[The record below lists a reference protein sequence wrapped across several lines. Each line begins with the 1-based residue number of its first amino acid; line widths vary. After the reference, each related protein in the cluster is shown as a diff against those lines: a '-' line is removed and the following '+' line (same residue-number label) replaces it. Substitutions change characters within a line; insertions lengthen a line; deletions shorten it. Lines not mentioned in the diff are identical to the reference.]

1 MKYFPLVWAT
11 LWRKK
16 TRTIFTL
23 LSVVVAFLLFGV
35 LETVDY
41 AFSHPSV
48 GAAGA
53 DKLVTTNK
61 YSITLSLPFADVQQ
75 IRSVPGVEEV
85 TWITWF
91 GGYYQE
97 SKNFVFALPIDT
109 DTYFNLHKDEFIVS
123 DAEMRAFRDTRTG
136 GLANIAL
143 MKKFGWKVGDKVPL
157 HSTIWTQ
164 KNGSLDWTFD
174 IVGTFDAKDP
184 TQASQQASSFLFHYE
199 LFDEGRSF
207 GKGSIGWFEERVADP
222 SQASDVAHR
231 IDALFANSSDET
243 KTQPAKD
250 FAMAFLKQLGDVGF
264 VLRAILGAVFF
275 TLLFL
280 TGNTMMQSVRER
292 VPELAVLKTLGFGDA
307 AVLGLVMAE
316 SLLLCVV
323 AALLGLAL
331 SFAAIP
337 IVKMGLQGVEL
348 SPRALLPGIGGTA
361 TRFGHVE
368 VLYITEFVGLIFI
381 YLGYGMMRQDHSAS
395 VHANQ
400 QTSQQTW
407 EGSPSPVDPRAT

>member
-41 AFSHPSV
+41 AFSHPSA
-48 GAAGA
+48 GATGA

-61 YSITLSLPFADVQQ
+61 YSITLPLPFADVQQ

-85 TWITWF
+85 TWFTWF

-97 SKNFVFALPIDT
+97 SKNFVFALPIDI

-136 GLANIAL
+136 GLVNIAL

-174 IVGTFDAKDP
+174 IVGSFDAKDP
-184 TQASQQASSFLFHYE
+184 TQASQQASSLLFHYE

-207 GKGSIGWFEERVADP
+207 GKGSVGWMEERVTDP
-222 SQASDVAHR
+222 AQASVVASR
-231 IDALFANSSDET
+231 IDALFANSPDET

-250 FAMAFLKQLGDVGF
+250 FAMAFIKQLGDVGF

-275 TLLFL
+275 ALLFL

-307 AVLGLVMAE
+307 TVLGLVIAE
-316 SLLLCVV
+316 SLLLCVS
-323 AALLGLAL
+323 AALVGLAL
-331 SFAAIP
+331 SFGAIP

-348 SPRALLPGIGGTA
+348 SSRALLPGIGVA
-361 TRFGHVE
+361 
-368 VLYITEFVGLIFI
+368 VLLGVIVGLPPA
-381 YLGYGMMRQDHSAS
+381 LRAMRL
-395 VHANQ
+395 
-400 QTSQQTW
+400 TI
-407 EGSPSPVDPRAT
+407 VDALADKR

>member
-41 AFSHPSV
+41 AFSHPSA
-48 GAAGA
+48 GATGA

-61 YSITLSLPFADVQQ
+61 YSITLPLPFADRQQ

-85 TWITWF
+85 TWLTWF

-97 SKNFVFALPIDT
+97 SKNFIFALPIDA
-109 DTYFNLHKDEFIVS
+109 DSYFNLHNDEFIVS
-123 DAEMRAFRDTRTG
+123 DADMRAFRDTRTG

-207 GKGSIGWFEERVADP
+207 GKGTVGWYEERVADP
-222 SQASDVAHR
+222 SQASSVAVQ
-231 IDALFANSSDET
+231 IDALFTNSSDET

-250 FAMAFLKQLGDVGF
+250 FAMAFLKQLGDIGF

-292 VPELAVLKTLGFGDA
+292 VPEFAVLKTLGFGDT
-307 AVLGLVMAE
+307 AVLGLVIAE

-323 AALLGLAL
+323 AALAGLAL
-331 SFAAIP
+331 SFGAIP
-337 IVKMGLQGVEL
+337 IVKMGLPGVEL
-348 SPRALLPGIGGTA
+348 SPRALLPGIGVA
-361 TRFGHVE
+361 
-368 VLYITEFVGLIFI
+368 VLLGVVVGLPPA
-381 YLGYGMMRQDHSAS
+381 LRAMRLSI
-395 VHANQ
+395 
-400 QTSQQTW
+400 
-407 EGSPSPVDPRAT
+407 VDALADKR

>member
-41 AFSHPSV
+41 AFSHPSG
-48 GAAGA
+48 GASGA

-61 YSITLSLPFADVQQ
+61 YSITLSLPFADMQQ

-85 TWITWF
+85 TWLTWF

-97 SKNFVFALPIDT
+97 SKNFVFALPIDI

-123 DAEMRAFRDTRTG
+123 DAQMRAFRDTRTG
-136 GLANIAL
+136 GLVNIAL

-207 GKGSIGWFEERVADP
+207 GKGNVGWIEERVTDP
-222 SQASDVAHR
+222 SQASVVANR
-231 IDALFANSSDET
+231 IDALFANSPDET

-250 FAMAFLKQLGDVGF
+250 FAMAFIKQLGDVGF

-316 SLLLCVV
+316 SLLLCVA
-323 AALLGLAL
+323 AALVGLAL
-331 SFAAIP
+331 SFGAIP
-337 IVKMGLQGVEL
+337 IVRMGLQGMEL
-348 SPRALLPGIGGTA
+348 SRGALLPGIGVA
-361 TRFGHVE
+361 V
-368 VLYITEFVGLIFI
+368 VLGVIVGLPPA
-381 YLGYGMMRQDHSAS
+381 LRAMRL
-395 VHANQ
+395 
-400 QTSQQTW
+400 TI
-407 EGSPSPVDPRAT
+407 VDALADKR

>member
-1 MKYFPLVWAT
+1 MKYLPLIWAT

-41 AFSHPSV
+41 AFAHPSG
-48 GAAGA
+48 GATGA
-53 DKLVTTNK
+53 DKLITTNK
-61 YSITLSLPFADVQQ
+61 YSITLSLPFSDAQE
-75 IRSVPGVEEV
+75 IRAVPGVDEV
-85 TWITWF
+85 TWISWF

-97 SKNFVFALPIDT
+97 SKNFVFAAPVDT

-123 DAEMRAFRDTRTG
+123 DEQMNAFRNTRTG
-136 GLANIAL
+136 ALVNSAL

-164 KNGSLDWTFD
+164 KKDGSLDWTFD
-174 IVGTFDAKDP
+174 IVGTFDAKDA
-184 TQASQQASSFLFHYE
+184 TQASQQASTLLFHYE

-207 GKGSIGWFEERVADP
+207 GKGSVGWFEERVADP
-222 SQASDVAHR
+222 SQSAVISSR
-231 IDALFANSSDET
+231 IDALFANSPNET

-250 FAMAFLKQLGDVGF
+250 FAMAFMKQLGDIGF

-292 VPELAVLKTLGFGDA
+292 IPELAILKTIGFGDGQ
-307 AVLGLVMAE
+307 VLGLVIGE
-316 SLLLCVV
+316 SLLLCVI
-323 AALLGLAL
+323 AASIGLAL
-331 SFAAIP
+331 SYAALP
-337 IVKMGLQGVEL
+337 IIKLGLQGVEL
-348 SPRALLPGIGGTA
+348 SPVALLPGIA
-361 TRFGHVE
+361 VA
-368 VLYITEFVGLIFI
+368 VLLALVVGLPPA
-381 YLGYGMMRQDHSAS
+381 LRAS
-395 VHANQ
+395 RLNI
-400 QTSQQTW
+400 
-407 EGSPSPVDPRAT
+407 VDALADKR

>member
-136 GLANIAL
+136 GLVNIAL

-164 KNGSLDWTFD
+164 MNGSLDWTFD

-207 GKGSIGWFEERVADP
+207 GKGSVGWIEERVADP
-222 SQASDVAHR
+222 LQVSDVAHR

-264 VLRAILGAVFF
+264 VLRAILSAVFF

-348 SPRALLPGIGGTA
+348 SPRALLPGIGVA
-361 TRFGHVE
+361 
-368 VLYITEFVGLIFI
+368 VLLGVIVGLPPA
-381 YLGYGMMRQDHSAS
+381 LRAMRL
-395 VHANQ
+395 
-400 QTSQQTW
+400 TI
-407 EGSPSPVDPRAT
+407 VDALADRH